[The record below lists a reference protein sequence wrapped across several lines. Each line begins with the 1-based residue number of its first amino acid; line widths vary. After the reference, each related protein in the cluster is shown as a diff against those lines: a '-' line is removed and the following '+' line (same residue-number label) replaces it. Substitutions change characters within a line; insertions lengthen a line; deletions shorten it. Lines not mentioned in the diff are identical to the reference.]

1 MDAKALLHFEPE
13 LIFDYAKVRDFD
25 RFPILFRIR
34 PCDPPARG
42 WIAYIANFV
51 PDENAA
57 VNWDAQHARALVA
70 RSVQGVA
77 CPGCSSWRGDAIA
90 IEVSG
95 DVTR

>member
-1 MDAKALLHFEPE
+1 MDAEALLHFGPE
-13 LIFDYAKVRDFD
+13 LILDYAKVRDFD
-25 RFPILFRIR
+25 RFPILFRIW
-34 PCDPPARG
+34 PCDPPARR
-42 WIAYIANFV
+42 WIAYVANFI

-57 VNWDAQHARALVA
+57 VNWDAQHACAFVA

-77 CPGCSSWRGDAIA
+77 CPSGASWRGDAIA